1 MESLKKKDFNPENL
15 ANEAIKNSK
24 ILRELINN
32 LLIKDDIIRYNSHK
46 VLLLVSECYPKT
58 LYPDWDFFV
67 NLLKSKN
74 NFHKVIG
81 IQILANL
88 SKVDTLNKFENIY
101 DDYCDL
107 LDAKSMMTAAHL
119 AANIGKIAKNMPH
132 LREKLTQVLLDIDKT
147 HHEIGRKDLIKAS
160 IIDSFTE
167 YFNEIKKKKEVI
179 RFVTTQLNSRSPK
192 TKKKAEEFLKKYK

>member
-15 ANEAIKNSK
+15 ANKAIKNSK
-24 ILRELINN
+24 ILGELINN
-32 LLIKDDIIRYNSHK
+32 LLIKDDTIRYNSHK
-46 VLLLVSECYPKT
+46 VLLLVSENYPKA

-107 LDAKSMMTAAHL
+107 LDAKSVMTAAHL
-119 AANIGKIAKNMPH
+119 AVNIGKIAKNKPY
-132 LREKLTQVLLDIDKT
+132 LREKLTQLLLDIDKT

-160 IIDSFTE
+160 IIDSFME
-167 YFNEIKKKKEVI
+167 YFNEIKNKEDI
-179 RFVTTQLNSRSPK
+179 LTFLTQQLNSKSPK
-192 TKKKAEEFLKKYK
+192 TKKKAEEFLKKFK

>member
-15 ANEAIKNSK
+15 ANKAMKNSK

-46 VLLLVSECYPKT
+46 VLLLVSENYPKT

-74 NFHKVIG
+74 NFHKVIS

-88 SKVDTLNKFENIY
+88 SKVDTLNKFEDTY

-107 LDAKSMMTAAHL
+107 LDAKSVMTAAHL
-119 AANIGKIAKNMPH
+119 AANIGKIAKNIPH

-167 YFNEIKKKKEVI
+167 YFNEIKKKEDVI
-179 RFVTTQLNSRSPK
+179 RFVTAQLNSRSPK